1 MSIEREYEEFKGGP
15 NLPNRDRIHVTM
27 NERGLVYI
35 NGNCHRLLGRPEA
48 VKLFFNRA
56 KDRIA
61 IKPAHARLADA
72 FPLTAKS
79 GYYLLKAS
87 PFCRHFGIR
96 LSATE
101 KFVNPEIDNEGILH
115 LDLSTTV
122 NVSGVRRKRKSKS
135 S

>member
-1 MSIEREYEEFKGGP
+1 MSLEREYEEFKGGP
-15 NLPNRDRIHVTM
+15 NLPNKDRIHITM
-27 NERGLVYI
+27 NQRGLVYM

-61 IKPAHARLADA
+61 IKPVNARLGEA
-72 FPLTAKS
+72 FPLRQK
-79 GYYLLKAS
+79 GEYCLLQAS
-87 PFCRHFGIR
+87 TFCRHFGIR

-122 NVSGVRRKRKSKS
+122 NVSGVRRKKKSK
-135 S
+135 